1 MSEIYTTEQLIRYL
15 DGEMN
20 DEEQSQWDQRIA
32 ADTDLRDQLHHLK
45 LAMEAVQLAGT
56 SAKVNRIHEAFVQ
69 QTPVTVQPA
78 AVVTRMYSRTW
89 MRVAAAV
96 TILILLSAGWWL
108 SQTTNN
114 AIFADH
120 FVDFSVSNSR
130 NQGSLSAIEQAY
142 SGKQYDKVL
151 ELATAGSI
159 QGKDS
164 LLTGIAYLQS
174 KKYDEA
180 IQWLTSMQ
188 SSQPFREDAE
198 YYLAFAWLGK
208 KDDKKAVQIL
218 ESIHQNPAHLYHAAV
233 SNGLLQKLKYRL

>member
-20 DEEQSQWDQRIA
+20 QEEQSQWDLRIA
-32 ADTDLRDQLHHLK
+32 ADTDLQDQLHHLK
-45 LAMEAVQLAGT
+45 LAKEAVQLTGT
-56 SAKVNRIHEAFVQ
+56 SAKVKRIHEAFVQ
-69 QTPVTVQPA
+69 QAPVTEQPA

-114 AIFADH
+114 AIVADH

-142 SGKQYDKVL
+142 SGKQYDQVL

-174 KKYDEA
+174 KKYGEA

>member
-15 DGEMN
+15 DGDMN
-20 DEEQSQWDQRIA
+20 LEEQSQWDQRIA

-45 LAMEAVQLAGT
+45 LAKDAVQLAGT
-56 SAKVNRIHEAFVQ
+56 SAKVKRIHEAFVQ
-69 QTPVTVQPA
+69 QTPVTVRPA
-78 AVVTRMYSRTW
+78 TVVTPMYSRTW

-96 TILILLSAGWWL
+96 TILILLSGGWWL

-120 FVDFSVSNSR
+120 YVDFSVSNSR

-151 ELATAGSI
+151 ELATTESI
-159 QGKDS
+159 EGKDS
-164 LLTGIAYLQS
+164 LLTAIAYLQS
-174 KKYDEA
+174 KKYSEA

-188 SSQPFREDAE
+188 SSQQFREDAE

-208 KDDKKAVQIL
+208 KDDKKALQIL
-218 ESIHQNPAHLYHAAV
+218 EAIHQNPAHLYHAAV
-233 SNGLLQKLKYRL
+233 SKGLLQKLKYRL